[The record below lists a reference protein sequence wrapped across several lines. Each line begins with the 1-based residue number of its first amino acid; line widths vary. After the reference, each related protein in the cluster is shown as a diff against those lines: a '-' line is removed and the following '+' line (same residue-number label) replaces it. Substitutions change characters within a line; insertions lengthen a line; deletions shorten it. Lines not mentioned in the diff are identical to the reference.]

1 MKIITLKIPTTISE
15 IKDIINSRIDKK
27 YKHNKGLFNKIANEI
42 CDELKSG
49 YWNKDMS
56 EYMRKEF
63 TDYPNGKI
71 YKIVRKY
78 KSQVK

>member
-1 MKIITLKIPTTISE
+1 MITLNIPTSLSE
-15 IKDIINSRIDKK
+15 IKVSIKKVIDNR
-27 YKHNKGLFNKIANEI
+27 YKHNRKLFNDIANEI

-49 YWNKDMS
+49 YWNSDIS

-71 YKIVRKY
+71 YKIIRKY